1 VCLNRNHNHR
11 KERFVESTLYP
22 HPHVSSHPT
31 NILPCKR
38 CSTRRSALHSSP
50 KVGQLR
56 LTASTSPKNIQT
68 LVPLFGVLG
77 LPFDRVLAWQ
87 TFALHLR
94 TSEPARPFFCPRGKG
109 RRPSTAKF
117 LKFYPTRNM
126 KETIKTIYIILCT
139 PQVNHTFGV
148 LNRTITHV
156 FSPSGKRLLGE
167 EGLSF
172 ATAVTKTFGGGNG
185 RGHWTQSFGP
195 LLGAASLCL
204 HAITLTHFSVWT
216 ALGPPL
222 VLSESSE
229 IVQSLPHCTFE
240 ISTNHRETEE
250 TEERWFL
257 QPQHRLQDS
266 IARTPSVISFR
277 VHTTPSQ
284 R

>member
-172 ATAVTKTFGGGNG
+172 ATAVTQNVWWWE
-185 RGHWTQSFGP
+185 RE
-195 LLGAASLCL
+195 GAL
-204 HAITLTHFSVWT
+204 
-216 ALGPPL
+216 
-222 VLSESSE
+222 
-229 IVQSLPHCTFE
+229 
-240 ISTNHRETEE
+240 
-250 TEERWFL
+250 
-257 QPQHRLQDS
+257 DS
-266 IARTPSVISFR
+266 IFWPPSRRCISLFTRNHSYSFFCMDSTRSSLGIIRKFRDRAVPPALHFRNINKSSRNRGDRGTVVSPTP
-277 VHTTPSQ
+277 TPPT